1 MPEIFKN
8 ALVVVLLLSLSA
20 MSRAED
26 LCVTDDADREL
37 CLHEPAERI
46 VALSPGATEL
56 LFAAGAGDKVVGT
69 VSHSDYPE
77 EAREIPRVGTYKR
90 LDLEGLLAREPDLI
104 IGWQSGNPGA
114 QLKQLR
120 EFEIP
125 LYISEPRRFRDVA
138 STLERLGVLAGTSDQ
153 AQRAADDFLGAIEKL
168 RATYAEADPV
178 SVFYQI
184 WPDPLMTINDDH
196 LMGQA
201 TKLCGGNNV
210 FGDLDS
216 LTPRINRESVLER
229 NPEALI
235 AGGMGEAD
243 RSWLEPWRKFEELQA
258 VQRRNLFFVPP
269 STIQRPTP
277 RLVKGVRILCSKL
290 ETARGRRG

>member
-1 MPEIFKN
+1 MRIKGLQPLLA
-8 ALVVVLLLSLSA
+8 ALALTAAGL
-20 MSRAED
+20 RAEPV
-26 LCVTDDADREL
+26 CVTDDAEREV
-37 CLHEPAERI
+37 CLDQPAQRI

-56 LFAAGAGDKVVGT
+56 LFAAGAGDQVVGT
-69 VSHSDYPE
+69 VNHSDYPE
-77 EAREIPRVGTYKR
+77 AAKKIPRVGTYKR

-120 EFEIP
+120 EFDVP
-125 LYISEPRRFRDVA
+125 LYLSEPRRFRDVA
-138 STLERLGVLAGTSDQ
+138 STLERLGALAGTRDP
-153 AQRAADDFLGAIEKL
+153 AKRAARDFLAAIGGL
-168 RATYAEADPV
+168 RDTYGDAQPV

-184 WPDPLMTINDDH
+184 WPDPLMTINDEH

-201 TKLCGGNNV
+201 TRLCGGNNV
-210 FGDLDS
+210 FGDVDN

-229 NPEALI
+229 DPEAII

-243 RSWLEPWRKFEELQA
+243 RSWLEPWRQFEELQA
-258 VQRRNLFFVPP
+258 VKRRNLFFVPP

-277 RLVKGVRILCSKL
+277 RLVKGVRILCRKL

>member
-1 MPEIFKN
+1 MPGILKA
-8 ALVVVLLLSLSA
+8 ALLAMLLVSLAAQSHA
-20 MSRAED
+20 GEVCA
-26 LCVTDDADREL
+26 TDDADREL
-37 CLHEPAERI
+37 CLDQPAERI

-56 LFAAGAGDKVVGT
+56 LFAAGAGDQVVGT

-77 EAREIPRVGTYKR
+77 EAQEIPRVGTYKR
-90 LDLEGLLAREPDLI
+90 LDLEGLLAQEPDLI

-114 QLKQLR
+114 QLQQLR
-120 EFEIP
+120 EFDIP
-125 LYISEPRRFRDVA
+125 LYLSEPRRFRDVA
-138 STLERLGVLAGTSDQ
+138 STLERFGKLAGTRTS
-153 AQRAADDFLGAIEKL
+153 ANKAADDFLGAIKKL
-168 RATYAEADPV
+168 RDTYAEAEPV

-184 WPDPLMTINDDH
+184 WPDPLMTINDEH

-201 TKLCGGNNV
+201 TRLCGGDNV

-229 NPEALI
+229 DPEAII

-243 RSWLEPWRKFEELQA
+243 RSWLNPWREFEDLQA

-277 RLVKGVRILCSKL
+277 RLVKGVRILCRKL

>member
-1 MPEIFKN
+1 MRIKGLQPLLA
-8 ALVVVLLLSLSA
+8 ALALTAAGL
-20 MSRAED
+20 RAEPV
-26 LCVTDDADREL
+26 CVTDDAEREV
-37 CLHEPAERI
+37 CLEQPAERI

-56 LFAAGAGDKVVGT
+56 LFAAGAGDQVVGT
-69 VSHSDYPE
+69 VNHSDYPE
-77 EAREIPRVGTYKR
+77 AAKKIPRVGTYKR

-120 EFEIP
+120 EFDVP
-125 LYISEPRRFRDVA
+125 LYLSEPRRFRDVA
-138 STLERLGVLAGTSDQ
+138 STLERLGALAGTRDP
-153 AQRAADDFLGAIEKL
+153 AKRAARDFLAAIGGL
-168 RATYAEADPV
+168 RDTYGDAQPV

-184 WPDPLMTINDDH
+184 WPDPLMTINDEH

-201 TKLCGGNNV
+201 TRLCGGNNV
-210 FGDLDS
+210 FGDVDN

-229 NPEALI
+229 DPEAII

-243 RSWLEPWRKFEELQA
+243 RSWLEPWRQFEELQA
-258 VQRRNLFFVPP
+258 VKRRNLFFVPP

-277 RLVKGVRILCSKL
+277 RLVKGVRILCRKL